1 MDFQVPGQNQNM
13 NQSPYMGYQ
22 AVMNTVNAKL
32 RNSLLW
38 MMWGVLT
45 TFMTVVMVFSDS
57 SWFAVA
63 VDHYKMIL
71 FLELGVVF
79 LFSMRQMTASITSL
93 KIMFF
98 TYSILTGL
106 TISVISVAYRTDILV
121 SAFVGA
127 LGFFTAFALI
137 GKFTRRNLSGVY
149 PYLMAAVVGL
159 IIIMLVS
166 MFFNIGSVA
175 NMLISAL
182 GVGVFAIFT
191 AVDVNFIKRRILV
204 ALQRDPS
211 VIERIELIGALSL
224 YLDFI
229 NIFLYLLRF
238 SRD

>member
-159 IIIMLVS
+159 TL
-166 MFFNIGSVA
+166 
-175 NMLISAL
+175 
-182 GVGVFAIFT
+182 
-191 AVDVNFIKRRILV
+191 
-204 ALQRDPS
+204 
-211 VIERIELIGALSL
+211 
-224 YLDFI
+224 
-229 NIFLYLLRF
+229 
-238 SRD
+238 